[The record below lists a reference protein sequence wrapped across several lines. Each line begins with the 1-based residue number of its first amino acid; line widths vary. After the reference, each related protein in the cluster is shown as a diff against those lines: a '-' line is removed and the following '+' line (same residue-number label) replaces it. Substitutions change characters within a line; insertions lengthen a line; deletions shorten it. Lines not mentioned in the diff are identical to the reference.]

1 MGSRP
6 GRRVVVYSLEG
17 RTMLMDVCDLLVI
30 VLKLLPDSIKLV
42 EWIIKKLQKT
52 NAAPKR

>member
-1 MGSRP
+1 
-6 GRRVVVYSLEG
+6 
-17 RTMLMDVCDLLVI
+17 MDVCDLLVI